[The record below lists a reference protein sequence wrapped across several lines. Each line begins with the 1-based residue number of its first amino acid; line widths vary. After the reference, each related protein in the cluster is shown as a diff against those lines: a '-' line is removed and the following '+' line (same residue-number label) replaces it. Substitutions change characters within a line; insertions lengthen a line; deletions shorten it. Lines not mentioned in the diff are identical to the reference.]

1 MDRENANI
9 CAGRLVEHV
18 FAYAMVCQGFRASSV
33 ILGGVFKK
41 EMHSQSG
48 TTQNPEINL
57 LFLGVRGKKKKVPK
71 FFGNQRYTKRTVHQ
85 SFGYNR
91 KIYPTSQ
98 NGCYSD
104 WDSSS
109 IR

>member
-1 MDRENANI
+1 MF
-9 CAGRLVEHV
+9 
-18 FAYAMVCQGFRASSV
+18 FAYAMLCQGFRASSV
-33 ILGGVFKK
+33 MIWGGGGVFKK

-57 LFLGVRGKKKKVPK
+57 LFWGGRGKKKKVRK
-71 FFGNQRYTKRTVHQ
+71 FFGNQRYTKRTVNQ
-85 SFGYNR
+85 SFGGYNG

-104 WDSSS
+104 G
-109 IR
+109 IFHP